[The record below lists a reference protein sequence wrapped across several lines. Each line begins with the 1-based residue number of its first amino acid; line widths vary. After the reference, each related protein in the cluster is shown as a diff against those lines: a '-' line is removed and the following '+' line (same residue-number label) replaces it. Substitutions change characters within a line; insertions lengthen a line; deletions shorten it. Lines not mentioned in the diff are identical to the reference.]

1 MLHNLLIGILAMSK
15 SIHENLIDLQYKLNH
30 LKTDS
35 KANKEEI
42 EALAEK
48 INHQLELEKLGQQ
61 PNTNLL
67 EELGLAIGEFEDE
80 HPRLAATLK
89 SILFTLQNIGV

>member
-1 MLHNLLIGILAMSK
+1 MSK

-30 LKTDS
+30 LKTNS
-35 KANKEEI
+35 AANKEEI

-61 PNTNLL
+61 PDTNLV
-67 EELGLAIGEFEDE
+67 EELGLAIGEFEGE
-80 HPRLAATLK
+80 HPRLAAALK
-89 SILFTLQNIGV
+89 SILMTLQNIGI

>member
-1 MLHNLLIGILAMSK
+1 MPK

-30 LKTDS
+30 LK
-35 KANKEEI
+35 ANGRADKQEI

-48 INHQLELEKLGQQ
+48 INHQLALEKLGQQ
-61 PNTNLL
+61 PDTNLL